1 MPIVVSDEGY
11 YQVDDYWDLQDV
23 SQNSINYKMFRG
35 WNERRLLLG
44 LPIYK
49 YEGSQ
54 MQEVGSLDDARI
66 MPGANMQ
73 HTNLWRRIQEEAFF
87 SSTIQNTDGTAY
99 SIGLGSKI
107 PIEIENSNS
116 FIVDNTAI
124 SSSGEIDERYGLFYR
139 QTKTG
144 AFSEGLIERGDII
157 GPWIINDILK
167 RLWFYRQAI
176 IIPRAFFIRLGG
188 YFPTN
193 ALPDP
198 FANQV
203 GFPPFLIGPE
213 FNFGFYFEVSF
224 GLTEVYPQGFQVGN
238 YVCVNYSVTLHSR
251 TSYTITD
258 QVAYS
263 KVSAI
268 WFTSP
273 NLASPTEQGG
283 GIYNKEKETFKSFAF
298 DSADIIG
305 AEQELAVLFD
315 LFTGSSGLCGA
326 PTFGFATKGN
336 LLFEPQ
342 LSDLPP
348 ST

>member
-1 MPIVVSDEGY
+1 MPVVVSSEGY
-11 YQVDDYWDLQDV
+11 YQVDDYWDMQDV

-73 HTNLWRRIQEEAFF
+73 HTNLWRRIQEETFA
-87 SSTIQNTDGTAY
+87 SQTVVNSDGTAY
-99 SIGLGSKI
+99 AFGLGSRI
-107 PIEIENSNS
+107 PLSQTSNLPFTLDNSS
-116 FIVDNTAI
+116 TSTAQ
-124 SSSGEIDERYGLFYR
+124 EIDQKYNLLYRRTKQGSFATGLM
-139 QTKTG
+139 
-144 AFSEGLIERGDII
+144 ERGDII
-157 GPWIINDILK
+157 GPWVINDILK
-167 RLWFYRQAI
+167 RLWFYRQAVMV
-176 IIPRAFFIRLGG
+176 PRAFFIRIGG

-203 GFPPFLIGPE
+203 GSPPFLIGPE
-213 FNFGFYFEVSF
+213 FNFGFYFEVNF

-238 YVCVNYSVTLHSR
+238 YVCVNYSLTLHSR

-258 QVAYS
+258 QIAYS

-283 GIYNKEKETFKSFAF
+283 GIYNKEKESFKSLIF

-305 AEQELAVLFD
+305 AEQDLAVLFD

-326 PTFGFATKGN
+326 PTFGSATKGN

-348 ST
+348 SI